1 MRTKSSCRM
10 REEHVRWPVKGRGG
24 DKRLEGV
31 WREHSDREATQ
42 EEQRGFWR
50 VRKRMMEKTVDKIGK
65 DKERGRLNLGV
76 RGHWSV
82 WQPEI
87 QICNLEQGRGERR
100 ARRWGPNGFCVCPPF
115 MKMDGE
121 CAALFHQY
129 SSYLP
134 RDDKLGREGTD
145 TWSPT
150 QTHIQ
155 MEKTTSQFTPSQ
167 PQLAC
172 ELKLLKYAKSG
183 HKAEMRWLNSEGTLW
198 FHI

>member
-1 MRTKSSCRM
+1 MTCERQGGWQKA
-10 REEHVRWPVKGRGG
+10 GRGVERTLG
-24 DKRLEGV
+24 SRGNTRRTERILESQKENDG
-31 WREHSDREATQ
+31 ENCGQDR
-42 EEQRGFWR
+42 
-50 VRKRMMEKTVDKIGK
+50 K

-198 FHI
+198 LHI